1 MTDDL
6 ITNFDALFSVDLE
19 QMGQRT
25 VDGQRASESC
35 GKTQDQCEPEV
46 GPPRPALLEPSAA
59 PAPLVM
65 RRSELGNWERRPVLP
80 PALNAQHAPIAPH
93 HTAAAPALHGGDV
106 WPTDRDLI
114 LSGVIKQPVQIR
126 IKGRKCGP
134 PALISEPE
142 LAQVLAWIDAHEA
155 HPLIGRVMVLLTMRA
170 GLRPCEVAGLQVR
183 TLLTATGELLD
194 YILVMPGT
202 AKRGRQR
209 VIPMHGELRTALQR
223 LLAAYPEA
231 RRIAFRVDKQS
242 RLSYRTIAAV
252 TQWYSIV
259 YAAAGLAGCTSTSGR
274 HSFATELHRLC
285 VPALEIQRLLGHKRL
300 STTSIYLRPAGVSAA
315 VIGQLGTSAQI
326 ELAV

>member
-1 MTDDL
+1 MTDAL
-6 ITNFDALFSVDLE
+6 VTNFDALFSADLA
-19 QMGQRT
+19 QMKLQP
-25 VDGQRASESC
+25 VDGHRACPSHDEEQIGS
-35 GKTQDQCEPEV
+35 EPEA
-46 GPPRPALLEPSAA
+46 GPPRPALREPSAS

-65 RRSELGNWERRPVLP
+65 RRSELGDWERRPALP
-80 PALNAQHAPIAPH
+80 ATLNAEHAPIVPD
-93 HTAAAPALHGGDV
+93 HTAAAPALRGGDV
-106 WPTDRDLI
+106 WPASPGLI
-114 LSGVIKQPVQIR
+114 LSGGAGQPVQIR
-126 IKGRKCGP
+126 IKGRKCGQ
-134 PALISEPE
+134 PALINEPE
-142 LAQVLAWIDAHEA
+142 LAQVLAWIDANER
-155 HPLIGRVMVLLTMRA
+155 HPLVGRVMVLLTMRA

-194 YILVMPGT
+194 YVLVMPGT

-223 LLAAYPEA
+223 LLAAYPQA
-231 RRIAFRVDKQS
+231 RRIAFRIDKQG
-242 RLSYRTIAAV
+242 RLFYRSAAAV
-252 TQWYSIV
+252 SQWFAIV
-259 YAAAGLAGCTSTSGR
+259 YEAAGLAGCTSTSGR